1 MLNSKT
7 LPYSLVYMCSLFLV
21 QLTLEIFHD
30 FLSSADFFQNILFG
44 NNIRVSSA

>member
-30 FLSSADFFQNILFG
+30 FLSSADFFQNFLFG